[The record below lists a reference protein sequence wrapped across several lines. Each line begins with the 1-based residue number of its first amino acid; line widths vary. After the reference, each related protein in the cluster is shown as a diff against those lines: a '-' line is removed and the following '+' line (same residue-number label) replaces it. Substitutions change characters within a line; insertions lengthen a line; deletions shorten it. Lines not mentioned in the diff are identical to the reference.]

1 MTVNQQEIANLKK
14 SVEEARNRC
23 QAITD
28 NVRIL
33 LQTNRER
40 FTTQLKSALD
50 KGWMAWV
57 AQAAELHT
65 YRADWENRRKDGRGF
80 YKLNEESIVAVREDL
95 AQDYRT
101 LADQHSE
108 ELAQLLDDFGESQE
122 DLFHQITQAGSTRTN
137 EESIAIPIP
146 DTAEQEE
153 PQPMSPEITTTVDS
167 TERQAEPPAIPESE
181 ILD

>member
-1 MTVNQQEIANLKK
+1 M
-14 SVEEARNRC
+14 
-23 QAITD
+23 
-28 NVRIL
+28 
-33 LQTNRER
+33 
-40 FTTQLKSALD
+40 
-50 KGWMAWV
+50 
-57 AQAAELHT
+57 
-65 YRADWENRRKDGRGF
+65 DWENRRKDGRGF
-80 YKLNEESIVAVREDL
+80 YKLNEESIAAVREDL

-122 DLFHQITQAGSTRTN
+122 DLFHQIMQAGSTRTN

-153 PQPMSPEITTTVDS
+153 PQPMSPEITATVDS

-181 ILD
+181 TADQEEPQPHSPEPTPRRKLWTRRNLDLLRARRRLKQPQ